1 MFRDRLLVSIV
12 LTPLA
17 FWLIFVGGI
26 PYLLAIGA
34 LLGIAGW
41 ELSNLL
47 RAGGFRP
54 SGFLIVGGIIALLV
68 GRYAG
73 ALAGLAF
80 SNDSVVLALT
90 IFVTTGY
97 FVLAYE
103 QGNSRAGTDM
113 ALTLGGTLYI
123 GFLGGYLYLLRTLPD
138 GIWWTMITLPAIW
151 LVDSGAYLVGRQF
164 GRHAF
169 SPRISPKKTWEGY
182 FGGIAMGAAG
192 NALLCLG
199 LQAIAG
205 DPIAPSP
212 WQAAL
217 IGLTLGLLTP
227 LGDLGKSL
235 FKRQVGLKDSGNL
248 IPGHGGAFDRV
259 DTWLWG
265 SVIGYY
271 LIVWFF

>member
-1 MFRDRLLVSIV
+1 MFRKRLLVSIV
-12 LTPLA
+12 FTPVA
-17 FWLIFVGGI
+17 FWLIYLGGI
-26 PYLLAIGA
+26 PYLLAISL

-41 ELSNLL
+41 ELSNLF

-54 SGFLIVGGIIALLV
+54 AGFLIVSGIFAILI

-73 ALAGLAF
+73 ALAGHSF
-80 SNDSVVLALT
+80 SNDSLVLVLM
-90 IFVTTGY
+90 IFVATGY
-97 FVLAYE
+97 FVVSYE
-103 QGNSRAGTDM
+103 RGNTRAGTDM

-138 GIWWTMITLPAIW
+138 GAWWTMITLPAIW

-169 SPRISPKKTWEGY
+169 SPQISPKKTWEGY
-182 FGGIAMGAAG
+182 FGGIVTGAVG

-199 LQAIAG
+199 LQASTG

-212 WQAAL
+212 LPAAL
-217 IGLTLGLLTP
+217 IGLTLGVLTP
-227 LGDLGKSL
+227 LGDLGKSM

-265 SVIGYY
+265 GVIGYY